1 MSDRESLILELEH
14 AIACGSNRRR
24 AETLR
29 RVTDLFVRRAAQLS
43 DGHIELFDDVIMRLA
58 QEIETKARAELAR
71 RLAPIDNAPPNT
83 IRDLARDDDIE
94 VAAPVL
100 LRSRRLDEDD
110 LVDIARTKG
119 QSHLLA
125 ISSRR
130 FLAETVTDVLVD
142 RGDGDVLFNI
152 ASNKGANFS
161 EGGYARLVERAG
173 GDDPLAVRVAG
184 RADIPA
190 QLLHTLVAQASELAQ
205 RRLLASAAPEMRAEI
220 ERVLVKVSQEID
232 PDAPTPRSFT
242 AAQRLIGML
251 HAAGELG
258 ESELY
263 DLAKSRRY
271 EETVAALAVLCG
283 IQVQVVDWLM
293 NGDRIEPLLI
303 LLKAAGFDWLTVRA
317 VILVRTSGRRI
328 SAKDLEDLCDD
339 FNRLSYA
346 TARRVIGHWQGAGAA
361 ARAAG

>member
-1 MSDRESLILELEH
+1 MSDRESLILELEE

-24 AETLR
+24 AEALR
-29 RVTDLFVRRAAQLS
+29 RVTELFARRAAQLS
-43 DGHIELFDDVIMRLA
+43 DDHVELFDDVILRLA
-58 QEIETKARAELAR
+58 GEIETKARAELAR

-83 IRDLARDDDIE
+83 IRHLARDDDIE
-94 VAAPVL
+94 VAAPLL

-119 QSHLLA
+119 QAHLLA
-125 ISSRR
+125 ISNRR
-130 FLAETVTDVLVD
+130 FLGESVTDVLVD
-142 RGDGDVLFNI
+142 RGDGDVLFNV

-161 EGGYARLVERAG
+161 QDAYSRLVERAG
-173 GDDPLAVRVAG
+173 GDEPLAVRIAG
-184 RADIPA
+184 RSDIPA
-190 QLLHTLVAQASELAQ
+190 QLLHRLVAQASELAQ
-205 RRLLASAAPEMRAEI
+205 RRLLASAAPEMRSEI
-220 ERVLVKVSQEID
+220 ERALAKVSHEID
-232 PDAPTPRSFT
+232 PEAPAPRSFT
-242 AAQRLIGML
+242 AAQRLVGML

-271 EETVAALAVLCG
+271 EETAAALAVLCG
-283 IQVQVVDWLM
+283 VQVQAVDWLM

-317 VILVRTSGRRI
+317 VIIARPSGRRI

-346 TARRVIGHWQGAGAA
+346 TARRVIGHWQGAGASM
-361 ARAAG
+361 RAVG